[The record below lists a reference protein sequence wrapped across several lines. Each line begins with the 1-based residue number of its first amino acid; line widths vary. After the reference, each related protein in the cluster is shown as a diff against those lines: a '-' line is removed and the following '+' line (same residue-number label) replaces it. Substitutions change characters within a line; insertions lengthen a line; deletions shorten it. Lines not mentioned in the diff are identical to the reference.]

1 MSSDGTASRAPA
13 IDRVTIASRAS
24 EDPEPTAASG
34 SQSSYRSARVR
45 PILPAMGS
53 TTQRRHSAEDRSFL
67 QRRVALFGLTL
78 FLLMVGIAVVGLTV
92 TTLVV
97 PDFFQRMPERP
108 YSALAI
114 LAVGGL
120 WLVCRRGSYS
130 LRTLIALD
138 GATTIAA
145 GSALATIVVQAPVE
159 VPPGVPT
166 TLFLTYLLVARAIV
180 VPSDYRHTF
189 AVSALAALPSMVV
202 IWTYGTDHPVARPI
216 TVMLP
221 LWCTMAVLL
230 ATWTSHVVYRLR
242 RSVREAQQL
251 GQYTLETKIGEG
263 GMGVVYRARHALLR
277 RPTVIK
283 LLPPDKAGQHNLTRF
298 EREVQL
304 TSQLASPNTVAV
316 YDFGRTDDGV
326 FYYAMEHLD
335 GIDLEQLV
343 VEHGPLPA
351 ARVIHVLAQVCTAL
365 TEAHEAGLIHRD
377 VKPSNVML
385 CRHGG
390 ALDVVKV
397 LDFGLVKDISA
408 GSDATLTHA
417 DAVLGTPLYV
427 SPEAIT
433 APEQVGPRSDLYAVG
448 ALGYHLLTGRAVF
461 DGRTVAEVY
470 ARHLYSQPTPPSDH
484 VSSVPPDLE
493 ALLLSCLAK
502 SPDDR
507 PRDAR
512 SLRAA
517 LFACRDSGAWSDR
530 DAQDFW
536 RERKSATHS
545 ARPSADTAS
554 LAVADTRRVER
565 A

>member
-1 MSSDGTASRAPA
+1 MGT
-13 IDRVTIASRAS
+13 
-24 EDPEPTAASG
+24 
-34 SQSSYRSARVR
+34 
-45 PILPAMGS
+45 

-67 QRRVALFGLTL
+67 QRRIALFGRTL
-78 FLLMVGIAVVGLTV
+78 FLLMLGISVVGVTV
-92 TTLVV
+92 SALVM
-97 PDFFQRMPERP
+97 PDFMRRMPARP
-108 YSALAI
+108 YYAVAIVALGA
-114 LAVGGL
+114 L
-120 WLVCRRGSYS
+120 WLMCSRGAYS
-130 LRTLIALD
+130 RRTLIALD
-138 GATTIAA
+138 AATTIAA
-145 GSALATIVVQAPVE
+145 GCALSTIVLQAPVE

-166 TLFLTYLLVARAIV
+166 TLFLTYLLAARAIV

-189 AVSALAALPSMVV
+189 VVSALAALPSIVV
-202 IWTYGTDHPVARPI
+202 IWTFGETHAAARLVTVILPV
-216 TVMLP
+216 
-221 LWCTMAVLL
+221 WCALAVLL

-283 LLPPDKAGQHNLTRF
+283 LLPPEKAGQHNLTRF

-316 YDFGRTDDGV
+316 YDFGRTDDGI

-343 VEHGPLPA
+343 VEHGAQPA
-351 ARVIHVLAQVCTAL
+351 ARVIHVLAQVCSAL
-365 TEAHEAGLIHRD
+365 VEAHEAGLIHRD

-427 SPEAIT
+427 SPEAIS
-433 APEQVGPRSDLYAVG
+433 APEQVGGRSDLYAVG

-470 ARHLYSQPTPPSDH
+470 ARHLYAQPVPPSEH
-484 VSSVPPDLE
+484 LASVPADLE

-502 SPDDR
+502 APDDR

-512 SLRAA
+512 ALRAA
-517 LFACRDSGAWSDR
+517 LLACRDAGAWSDR
-530 DAQDFW
+530 QAETFW
-536 RERKSATHS
+536 RDRKPTHS
-545 ARPSADTAS
+545 VRPTDLAT
-554 LAVADTRRVER
+554 LAVADTRRAETV
-565 A
+565 